1 MDLDLLKMLYKD
13 CMCNFSESLV
23 KLDLEEF
30 QELFLWAVISNLSD
44 VMHLL
49 WSYGEDYLRKA
60 LIGEY
65 ASNMMVKVGEKHK
78 MADDTI
84 SKYKENEK

>member
-1 MDLDLLKMLYKD
+1 
-13 CMCNFSESLV
+13 MCNFKADLV

-60 LIGEY
+60 LVGEY
-65 ASNMMVKVGEKHK
+65 ASNLMVKIGEKHK
-78 MADDTI
+78 MADDII
-84 SKYKENEK
+84 SQYKYSEK